1 MKKHIFLLLILA
13 GCTLGASATVHQRG
27 NRAVAQGNT
36 TTEYRSG
43 EQWGRQPADPLA
55 PADSAATDT
64 AHRDTAGAAYAGY
77 TPYDSTAT
85 DSTRNEPAAP
95 AQGSDGQAASI
106 IMMGLCIVSLILGLL
121 AYLKSAKAMKETA
134 KRMKVQQA
142 ETNQKADDLARKLN
156 QLTKDHQELEQRIIT
171 LAMQRQQA
179 PQLSPQQAPQQPKST
194 QSPAAFRKAPEAPT
208 VKTGYAWSVT
218 DGSFGKNNCSPTLN
232 SHTMAILTCGS
243 DGRGTFVINSAPQVQ
258 AELLSNAHMGIM
270 LIAEVQRKV
279 SFPTRIV
286 TLKAGEMELQDGR
299 WRVTRKAQ
307 IALE

>member
-43 EQWGRQPADPLA
+43 EQWGRQPADPLT

-64 AHRDTAGAAYAGY
+64 APRDTAGAAYAGY

-134 KRMKVQQA
+134 KRMKAQQTEA
-142 ETNQKADDLARKLN
+142 NLKADDLARKLN
-156 QLTKDHQELEQRIIT
+156 QLTKDYQELEQRLTT
-171 LAMQRQQA
+171 LAMQRQQT
-179 PQLSPQQAPQQPKST
+179 PQQPSKPQQPKSN
-194 QSPAAFRKAPEAPT
+194 QSPAAFHKAPEAPT

>member
-1 MKKHIFLLLILA
+1 MKKHIFLLLMLT
-13 GCTLGASATVHQRG
+13 GCTLGASAKVAQRG
-27 NRAVAQGNT
+27 RAVVHGNT

-43 EQWGRQPADPLA
+43 DQWGRQTADPLTS
-55 PADSAATDT
+55 ADSAATDT
-64 AHRDTAGAAYAGY
+64 AQRDTAGAAYVGY

-194 QSPAAFRKAPEAPT
+194 QSPAAFHKAPEAPT

-258 AELLSNAHMGIM
+258 AELLSNAHMGVM

-286 TLKAGEMELQDGR
+286 TLKAGEMELHDGR

>member
-1 MKKHIFLLLILA
+1 MKKHIFLLLMLT
-13 GCTLGASATVHQRG
+13 GCTLGASAKVSQRG
-27 NRAVAQGNT
+27 NRAAVQENT

-43 EQWGRQPADPLA
+43 EQWGRQTADPLSS
-55 PADSAATDT
+55 ADSAATDT
-64 AHRDTAGAAYAGY
+64 AHRDTAGAAYVGY
-77 TPYDSTAT
+77 TPYDSAAT
-85 DSTRNEPAAP
+85 DTTRNKAAAP
-95 AQGSDGQAASI
+95 AQGSDGQTASI

-134 KRMKVQQA
+134 KRMKAQQTEA
-142 ETNQKADDLARKLN
+142 NVKADDLARKLN
-156 QLTKDHQELEQRIIT
+156 QLTKDYQELEQRLTT
-171 LAMQRQQA
+171 LAMQRQQT
-179 PQLSPQQAPQQPKST
+179 PQQPSKPQQPKSN
-194 QSPAAFRKAPEAPT
+194 QLPAAFHKAPEAPT

>member
-1 MKKHIFLLLILA
+1 MKKHIFLLLMLT
-13 GCTLGASATVHQRG
+13 GCTFGASAT
-27 NRAVAQGNT
+27 AAQPSSTAATQGST
-36 TTEYRSG
+36 TTKYQNG
-43 EQWGRQPADPLA
+43 EQLLQSSPVASP

-64 AHRDTAGAAYAGY
+64 AHRDTAGAANAGY
-77 TPYDSTAT
+77 TPYDSAAT
-85 DSTRNEPAAP
+85 DSTRNKAAVP
-95 AQGSDGQAASI
+95 AQGSDGQTASI

-134 KRMKVQQA
+134 KRMKAQQTEA
-142 ETNQKADDLARKLN
+142 NQKADDLARKLN
-156 QLTKDHQELEQRIIT
+156 QLTKDYQELEQRITT
-171 LAMQRQQA
+171 LAMQRQQVT
-179 PQLSPQQAPQQPKST
+179 QQPSTPQPSKST
-194 QSPAAFRKAPEAPT
+194 QSPAAFHKAPEAPT

-258 AELLSNAHMGIM
+258 TELLSNAHMGVM
-270 LIAEVQRKV
+270 LIAEVQRKA

>member
-1 MKKHIFLLLILA
+1 MKKHIFLLLMLT
-13 GCTLGASATVHQRG
+13 GCTFGASATDPQPS

-43 EQWGRQPADPLA
+43 DQWGRQTADPLA
-55 PADSAATDT
+55 TADSAATDT

-77 TPYDSTAT
+77 TPYDSAAT

-95 AQGSDGQAASI
+95 AQGSDGQTASI
-106 IMMGLCIVSLILGLL
+106 LMMGLCIVSLILGLL

-134 KRMKVQQA
+134 RRMKAQQA
-142 ETNQKADDLARKLN
+142 EANVKADDLARKLN
-156 QLTKDHQELEQRIIT
+156 QLTKDYQELEQRLTT
-171 LAMQRQQA
+171 LAMQRQQVT
-179 PQLSPQQAPQQPKST
+179 QQPSKPQQPKSN
-194 QSPAAFRKAPEAPT
+194 QSPAAFHKAPEAPT

-270 LIAEVQRKV
+270 LIAEVQRKA